1 MKKNN
6 IIWEIFLVISINC
19 LIANATPLD
28 DYVYKPDDHYRY
40 EIIKQYIFQK
50 SIFIFYF
57 LMLIFNLK
65 NHVQKYVLKLKY
77 VMFLEFLNKM

>member
-6 IIWEIFLVISINC
+6 LIWEIFLVISINC

-40 EIIKQYIFQK
+40 EIIKQYNMTGYTLFVFNMTSQK
-50 SIFIFYF
+50 WLDGKKFI
-57 LMLIFNLK
+57 NL
-65 NHVQKYVLKLKY
+65 NLLKY
-77 VMFLEFLNKM
+77 KFKST